1 MTHYNQMAP
10 GTVIGDKYKLN
21 HLIGVGGMGAVYHAT
36 QVDLG
41 RKVAIKF
48 LHPQFCADHSVI
60 ERFQREAQLAASIGH
75 DNICEVTDIG
85 TNDDGTPYLVMPVL
99 KGRSL
104 SDVLKSVTL
113 GYARICDI
121 MGQVLYALE
130 AAHVTGVVHRDL
142 KPDNIFISQVGDRK
156 DFVKLLDFGVS
167 KVMESDKVKALTT
180 TGTVLGTPAY
190 MSPEQA
196 RGDRDVDHRMDIYAA
211 GVIMYEALTGKR
223 PYDGKSYSEIIIKI
237 VTEPYLNPRRID
249 PEIPKV
255 LEKIVVKAMAKEPP
269 ERYANAKEMAQA
281 IEKASNM
288 ADARTWSVAK
298 PGLKPAPHP
307 LKLISGRNLIIPL
320 AVLGSVI
327 AIAGLIIM
335 VQVLKAP
342 QTSSL
347 VAPTT
352 PPTGGTAEVMPE
364 SKDAFGQSQDSEKKA
379 AEFVPSVSR
388 PPVSDVRMPAPEAK
402 SASTPKPEKPD
413 TITSKTVDPMPKPQT
428 APLPASEAVSP
439 PSAAL
444 SKPEPSPPPAG
455 ITSKTV
461 DPMPKPQTAP
471 LPAPE
476 AVSPPSAALSKPEPS
491 PLPAAITSKTV
502 DPMPKPQT
510 APLSAPEAVS
520 PPSAALSKPEP
531 SPPPAAI
538 PQTYSNMSQLKAALK
553 KGEISRAEYKTHQKD
568 LKQKRAAELDHL
580 KRLYQARDI
589 TRNEYTRSAGRVR
602 QKYEY
607 GSAGAEAP
615 ATAVA
620 SPSAPTQAPAHGV
633 TPLLDPEAYNDM
645 QSLKTA
651 LKQGRITRSEYAA
664 HQAKIRQKRAAEYER
679 LKAEYRAGNI
689 TRGEYKRRVA
699 AVRRKYEGN

>member
-1 MTHYNQMAP
+1 MTLYKQLEP

-48 LHPQFCADHSVI
+48 LHPHFCTDHAVI
-60 ERFQREAQLAASIGH
+60 ERFQREAQLAASLGH

-85 TNDDGTPYLVMPVL
+85 TNDDGMPYLVMPVL

-104 SDVLKSVTL
+104 SDVLKHETL

-121 MGQVLYALE
+121 IGQVLYALE

-196 RGDRDVDHRMDIYAA
+196 RGDHDVDHRMDIYAA
-211 GVIMYEALTGKR
+211 GVILYEALAGKR

-237 VTEPYLNPRRID
+237 VAEPYLNPRRIN

-255 LEKIVVKAMAKEPP
+255 LEKIVVKAMAKQPS

-288 ADARTWSVAK
+288 TDARTWSVAK

-307 LKLISGRNLIIPL
+307 LKRITGRKLIIPL

-327 AIAGLIIM
+327 AMAGLIIM

-342 QTSSL
+342 QTSSF

-352 PPTGGTAEVMPE
+352 PATGGTTEVMPE
-364 SKDAFGQSQDSEKKA
+364 SNDAFGQSQDIEKKA

-388 PPVSDVRMPAPEAK
+388 PPVSDVRMPSPVEK
-402 SASTPKPEKPD
+402 SALTPKPEKPA
-413 TITSKTVDPMPKPQT
+413 TITSKTSDPK
-428 APLPASEAVSP
+428 
-439 PSAAL
+439 
-444 SKPEPSPPPAG
+444 
-455 ITSKTV
+455 
-461 DPMPKPQTAP
+461 
-471 LPAPE
+471 
-476 AVSPPSAALSKPEPS
+476 
-491 PLPAAITSKTV
+491 
-502 DPMPKPQT
+502 PKPQT
-510 APLSAPEAVS
+510 APLSASEAVS
-520 PPSAALSKPEP
+520 PPSPALSKPKPSPPPAAITSKTSDPKPKPQTASLSASEAVSPPSPALSKPEP

-538 PQTYSNMSQLKAALK
+538 PQIYSNMSQLKAALK
-553 KGEISRAEYKTHQKD
+553 KGEISRAEYKTHQND
-568 LKQKRAAELDHL
+568 LKQKRAAELNHL
-580 KRLYQARDI
+580 KRLYRAGDI
-589 TRNEYTRSAGRVR
+589 TKDEYARRAVRVR
-602 QKYEY
+602 QKYES
-607 GSAGAEAP
+607 GSAGAKAP

-620 SPSAPTQAPAHGV
+620 SPSAPKQLPANGV
-633 TPLLDPEAYNDM
+633 SPLSDSEAYNDM

-651 LKQGRITRSEYAA
+651 LKLERITRSEYAA

-679 LKAEYRAGNI
+679 LKAEYRAGSI
-689 TRGEYKRRVA
+689 TRNEYKRRMA